1 MADQAPAA
9 PCQSNPAGASDVEE
23 KSLLERQDPLLC
35 HVAAAGSSCSSE
47 VASGQAER
55 SRGPLAY
62 ALLGHAFW
70 DSDSVPPEPA
80 RGSSCCRVWLRPICV
95 AALLV
100 TALVSAALFA
110 RSGRKSDA
118 DIFAEELQQARLAAA
133 KLNASGIVGFAE
145 LPILPNDKPE
155 DKISCVIDASMA
167 STFLGSAGLSIR
179 AATHTCTGKPGDG
192 AECSASVSGV
202 LLSVSWVA
210 AYISLA
216 VAQCGDTLNFKAVCA
231 SDAACIMASL
241 SEATSGASTIQSACV
256 EAMAS
261 TGSLNAPKR
270 TTTAAPGAAPAPP
283 PKSSKISFG
292 TFSNF
297 KRLPARIPAFKLTP
311 ALRIPAAPTLRPT
324 RSPAEV
330 AAEQEER
337 QASIASCSIH
347 AVQLVNLLGIIGV
360 NIHGAKLGCNLKDVN
375 QKSCTISVLNLLA
388 SFSWVGTFIALLAN
402 ECPEAFDVRA
412 ACTVGATQ
420 LTAGILNTVAC
431 STAISSDCK
440 GL

>member
-241 SEATSGASTIQSACV
+241 SEATSGASTIQLA
-256 EAMAS
+256 
-261 TGSLNAPKR
+261 L
-270 TTTAAPGAAPAPP
+270 
-283 PKSSKISFG
+283 I
-292 TFSNF
+292 
-297 KRLPARIPAFKLTP
+297 LAR
-311 ALRIPAAPTLRPT
+311 
-324 RSPAEV
+324 
-330 AAEQEER
+330 
-337 QASIASCSIH
+337 
-347 AVQLVNLLGIIGV
+347 
-360 NIHGAKLGCNLKDVN
+360 
-375 QKSCTISVLNLLA
+375 
-388 SFSWVGTFIALLAN
+388 
-402 ECPEAFDVRA
+402 
-412 ACTVGATQ
+412 
-420 LTAGILNTVAC
+420 
-431 STAISSDCK
+431 
-440 GL
+440 